1 MLDPELCN
9 CLALRQ
15 ATRRLSQ
22 YYSDFIA
29 PSGLR
34 GTQYSVL
41 SRLKRIGPVGINRL
55 ADELMMDR
63 TTLARNLRPLQ
74 RKGLIALRAD
84 EADRRGRTVSLT
96 EAGEAA
102 HARALPLW
110 REAQAAFAERF
121 GTDEATALRGILR
134 KVTEAVP
141 QSVGDD
147 DA

>member
-1 MLDPELCN
+1 LAERALSEPELCN

-41 SRLKRIGPVGINRL
+41 SRLKRTGPVGINRL

-74 RKGLIALRAD
+74 RKGLIA
-84 EADRRGRTVSLT
+84 
-96 EAGEAA
+96 
-102 HARALPLW
+102 HARAQPLW

-121 GTDEATALRGILR
+121 GADEATALRGILR

-141 QSVGDD
+141 QSMGDH